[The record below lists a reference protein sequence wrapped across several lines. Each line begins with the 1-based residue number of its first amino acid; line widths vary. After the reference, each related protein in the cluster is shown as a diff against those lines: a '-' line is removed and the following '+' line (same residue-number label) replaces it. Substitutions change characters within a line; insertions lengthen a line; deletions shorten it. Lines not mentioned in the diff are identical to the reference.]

1 MTKGERAM
9 HPLLSRCPVCG
20 ERPHI
25 TEIGCARCGAT
36 VRSAF
41 QLPPYC
47 FLDPEQH
54 RLLELF
60 LRCRG
65 NISALAEAL
74 GVSFPTATRR
84 LDGLLAALGML
95 PGAHDQPSSGAPDH
109 RMAVEQERARILELL
124 DRGEI
129 TAEEATRR
137 LREM

>member
-1 MTKGERAM
+1 M
-9 HPLLSRCPVCG
+9 HPLPDRCPVCG

-25 TEIGCARCGAT
+25 TEIGCAHCGAT
-36 VRSAF
+36 LRSTF
-41 QLPPYC
+41 EVPPYC
-47 FLDPEQH
+47 TLTPEH
-54 RLLELF
+54 RRLLELF

-84 LDGLLAALGML
+84 LDALLAALGML
-95 PGAHDQPSSGAPDH
+95 PAAPAPEPSGLAYTAS
-109 RMAVEQERARILELL
+109 RVEDRRKELETERARILELL

-137 LREM
+137 LKEM